1 MADGWHGRM
10 VLGQRNSMREGNT
23 EVAEGVA
30 RPGLTCVPG
39 AAELRLLWRGSQ
51 ERLPRKSLRSQKV
64 G

>member
-1 MADGWHGRM
+1 M